1 MYGNFW
7 RYYKW
12 TKTSVE
18 SVPEEKHEE
27 EMNFDDFFTEMMH
40 EMDNELISEGYDSSL
55 V

>member
-1 MYGNFW
+1 MGIFEDIINGQ
-7 RYYKW
+7 KPV
-12 TKTSVE
+12 VE

-40 EMDNELISEGYDSSL
+40 EMDNELIAEGYDSSL